1 MKVVEVSEFM
11 NFLKANDLVIVSASE
26 FQANRQI
33 ELNALRARLL
43 KKRALSINDIVQAKL
58 LPYSTKQG
66 VRHWMDKNLK
76 QNEHWYQEAK
86 GQKRIMIL
94 TEVIKK
100 YIE

>member
-11 NFLKANDLVIVSASE
+11 NFLKQNDLVIVSASE
-26 FQANRQI
+26 FQANKQI

-43 KKRALSINDIVQAKL
+43 KKRAVSINEIVQAKL

-76 QNEHWYQEAK
+76 QNEHWYQETK
-86 GQKRIMIL
+86 GKNRIMIL
-94 TEVIKK
+94 TEKLKEYVD
-100 YIE
+100 